1 VSRKLE
7 VVSDHG
13 RNNVVE
19 LRRKKMQEMMTVVS
33 DAGKQFNS
41 TRKIIISSII
51 A

>member
-1 VSRKLE
+1 
-7 VVSDHG
+7 VSDHG

-19 LRRKKMQEMMTVVS
+19 LRRKKKMQEMMTVVS